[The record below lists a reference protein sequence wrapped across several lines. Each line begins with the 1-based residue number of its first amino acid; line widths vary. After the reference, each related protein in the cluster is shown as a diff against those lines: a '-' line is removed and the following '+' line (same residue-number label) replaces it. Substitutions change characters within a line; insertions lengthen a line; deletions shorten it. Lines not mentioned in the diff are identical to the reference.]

1 MPQDEL
7 RESIEKLRL
16 EIESLDP
23 GDQSS
28 KERLESLVSELERNL
43 SDSDTEQHETLV
55 QSLREGIEHF
65 EVEHPS
71 ITGVLNHIMVTLSNM
86 GI

>member
-1 MPQDEL
+1 MPRDEL

-23 GDQSS
+23 ADRSS
-28 KERLESLVSELERNL
+28 KERLESLVAELERNL
-43 SDSDTEQHETLV
+43 SDSDLEQHETLV
-55 QSLREGIEHF
+55 QNLREGIEHF